1 MTEIKTSEKEL
12 STVYSPAQ
20 VEEKWYPIWEQS
32 GAYKP
37 AKNGSDSFTLMIPP
51 PNVTCLLTM

>member
-20 VEEKWYPIWEQS
+20 VEGKWYPVWETS

-37 AKNGSDSFTLMIPP
+37 SENGSG
-51 PNVTCLLTM
+51 